1 MAKSAT
7 PAAAPAAV
15 TTQPTEVEVSAQ
27 PGTDQSAE
35 TQAAAPAGTVWLD
48 KAFMSRA
55 LILKAGRVVRVA
67 AGRVTVTD
75 DDAELQAFL
84 QERPKEFEREG

>member
-15 TTQPTEVEVSAQ
+15 TTQPTEVEASTQ
-27 PGTDQSAE
+27 PGADQPTE
-35 TQAAAPAGTVWLD
+35 TQAAAPVGTVWLD

-67 AGRVTVTD
+67 AGRVTVAD